1 MPKRNVELLT
11 KVRDLIKT
19 EPAKLDMGLWGTMPT
34 DVIKFKNGFAKVSCG
49 TTACIAGWAVQL
61 SGDQLLVREEDLC
74 TGWETDET
82 IDVEHCVARNGR
94 SFLIDDR
101 AQKLLGLTADEAE
114 ALFMCTDSQAV
125 EYLDLLISGGDLVE
139 YDEHYYDGEDEDED
153 EY

>member
-1 MPKRNVELLT
+1 MPKRNVQLLT

-19 EPAKLDMGLWGTMPT
+19 EPAKLDMGLWGTTPT

-61 SGDQLLVREEDLC
+61 SGDKLLVREEDLC

-82 IDVEHCVARNGR
+82 TEVEYCIAGNGR

-101 AQKLLGLTADEAE
+101 AQKLLGLTSDETDV
-114 ALFMCTDSQAV
+114 LFMCTDRQAV
-125 EYLDLLISGGDLVE
+125 EYLGVLISGGDILE
-139 YDEHYYDGEDEDED
+139 YDEHYYDDDVYED
-153 EY
+153 

>member
-61 SGDQLLVREEDLC
+61 SGDKLLVREEDLC

-82 IDVEHCVARNGR
+82 TEVEFCVARNGR

-101 AQKLLGLTADEAE
+101 AQKLLGLVAEEADV
-114 ALFMCTDSQAV
+114 LFLCSDSQAV
-125 EYLDLLISGGDLVE
+125 EYLDRLIAGQDIVE
-139 YDEHYYDGEDEDED
+139 YDEHYYDDD
-153 EY
+153 EYDEY